1 MCVRG
6 GYVLCQADKG
16 CYLLDRPGMEVR
28 GKDLV
33 ASPKPPSRR
42 RTAGERDAERRGGG
56 ERRGGERR
64 REEGEEEGGEM
75 VMVMREG

>member
-1 MCVRG
+1 MCRAFLTLFRILSGQSWVSRKP
-6 GYVLCQADKG
+6 LQIKRQNDCQN
-16 CYLLDRPGMEVR
+16 
-28 GKDLV
+28 
-33 ASPKPPSRR
+33 
-42 RTAGERDAERRGGG
+42 ERRGGG